1 MADWDNMNFV
11 PEEFECRHCANNP
24 SCPGHSKDV
33 MDDGFLN
40 VLQEVRNTYGRPMH
54 VSSGYRCERDPVEA
68 GKIARGGKPGSH
80 YSGKACDIAVTGA
93 SALYL
98 VRVALNHTKVTG
110 VGIQQKGPHNT
121 RFIHIDTLTTEGLR
135 PNIWSY

>member
-40 VLQEVRNTYGRPMH
+40 VLQEVRNTYGRPMR
-54 VSSGYRCERDPVEA
+54 VTSGYRCERRVKLLVGGSRGHIILEKPV
-68 GKIARGGKPGSH
+68 I
-80 YSGKACDIAVTGA
+80 
-93 SALYL
+93 
-98 VRVALNHTKVTG
+98 
-110 VGIQQKGPHNT
+110 
-121 RFIHIDTLTTEGLR
+121 LR
-135 PNIWSY
+135 